1 MTSNADPVRRTP
13 RYQSLLSE
21 LRCGQKTVLLDGPIS
36 TELDSRGV
44 TMASG
49 KTRRAAKD
57 DPESLVQL
65 HVDYTNAG
73 ARIITTHTFGG
84 TRNVLGR
91 EFEELTRGAVDCA
104 LEARRRT
111 GTEDSVIVAG
121 SLAYH
126 SAKGPGKYDPMQDP
140 EAWERDIN
148 DKVDLLKSAG
158 VDVLL
163 LEMVGGPTFTA
174 PIIRAVQANRM
185 PFWVGFSAKE
195 VEGHGL
201 RVFDNAAT
209 PVDDALPGLIQLA
222 IEGPEGVF
230 KGERDS
236 GADVIGAMHCKPAE
250 LGNVLEAVQ
259 AHGWDGPM
267 MAYPDDVQ
275 EWDPTTYKSVYG
287 NDPVDVYCTHCVNW
301 RRDFPKCSLLGA
313 CCGFSVKHIAALDQ
327 RLRME
332 APDYKTESL

>member
-13 RYQSLLSE
+13 RYQSLLAE
-21 LRCGQKTVLLDGPIS
+21 LRSGQKTVLLDGPIS

-49 KTRRAAKD
+49 KARRVAKD

-65 HVDYTNAG
+65 HVDYINAG

-84 TRNVLGR
+84 TRDVLGR

-126 SAKGPGKYDPMQDP
+126 SAKGPGKYDPTQDP

-158 VDVLL
+158 VDLLL

-185 PFWVGFSAKE
+185 PFWVGFSAKK

-222 IEGPEGVF
+222 IEGLEGVF
-230 KGERDS
+230 KGEGDS
-236 GADVIGAMHCKPAE
+236 GVDVIGAMHCKPAE

-332 APDYKTESL
+332 APDSKF

>member
-13 RYQSLLSE
+13 RYQSLLAE
-21 LRCGQKTVLLDGPIS
+21 LRSGQKTVLLDGPIS

-49 KTRRAAKD
+49 KARRVAKD

-84 TRNVLGR
+84 TRDVLGR

-111 GTEDSVIVAG
+111 RTEDSVIVAG

-126 SAKGPGKYDPMQDP
+126 SAKGPGKYDPTQDP

-222 IEGPEGVF
+222 IEGLEGVF
-230 KGERDS
+230 KGEGDS
-236 GADVIGAMHCKPAE
+236 GADVIGAMHCKPAV
-250 LGNVLEAVQ
+250 LGTVLGAVQ
-259 AHGWDGPM
+259 AHG
-267 MAYPDDVQ
+267 
-275 EWDPTTYKSVYG
+275 
-287 NDPVDVYCTHCVNW
+287 
-301 RRDFPKCSLLGA
+301 
-313 CCGFSVKHIAALDQ
+313 
-327 RLRME
+327 
-332 APDYKTESL
+332 

>member
-13 RYQSLLSE
+13 RYQSLLAE
-21 LRCGQKTVLLDGPIS
+21 LRSGQKTVLLDGPIS

-49 KTRRAAKD
+49 KARRVAKD

-65 HVDYTNAG
+65 HVDYINAG

-84 TRNVLGR
+84 TRDVLGR

-126 SAKGPGKYDPMQDP
+126 SAKGPGRWDPTQDP

-148 DKVDLLKSAG
+148 DSVDLLSAD

-185 PFWVGFSAKE
+185 PFWVGFSAYEE
-195 VEGHGL
+195 VDGHGL

-209 PVDDALPGLIQLA
+209 PIDDALPGLIQLA

-230 KGERDS
+230 KGEGDS
-236 GADVIGAMHCKPAE
+236 GADVIGAMHCKPAVLGTVLGGPCRRTGGTARCWRTRTTCKNGTPRLPRLCTVTTPSTLTALTASTGDEIFRSAASLE
-250 LGNVLEAVQ
+250 L
-259 AHGWDGPM
+259 
-267 MAYPDDVQ
+267 
-275 EWDPTTYKSVYG
+275 
-287 NDPVDVYCTHCVNW
+287 
-301 RRDFPKCSLLGA
+301 
-313 CCGFSVKHIAALDQ
+313 AAGS
-327 RLRME
+327 
-332 APDYKTESL
+332 P

>member
-13 RYQSLLSE
+13 RYQSLLAE
-21 LRCGQKTVLLDGPIS
+21 LRSGQKTVLLDGPIS

-49 KTRRAAKD
+49 KARRVAKD

-65 HVDYTNAG
+65 HVDYINAG

-84 TRNVLGR
+84 TRDVLGR

-111 GTEDSVIVAG
+111 RTEDSVIVAG

-126 SAKGPGKYDPMQDP
+126 SAKGPGRWDPTQDP

-148 DKVDLLKSAG
+148 DSVDLLSAD

-174 PIIRAVQANRM
+174 PIISAVQANRM

-195 VEGHGL
+195 VEGRGL

-222 IEGPEGVF
+222 IEGLEGVF
-230 KGERDS
+230 KGEGDS
-236 GADVIGAMHCKPAE
+236 GVDVIGAMHCKPAE

-259 AHGWDGPM
+259 AHGWNGPM

-332 APDYKTESL
+332 APDSKF